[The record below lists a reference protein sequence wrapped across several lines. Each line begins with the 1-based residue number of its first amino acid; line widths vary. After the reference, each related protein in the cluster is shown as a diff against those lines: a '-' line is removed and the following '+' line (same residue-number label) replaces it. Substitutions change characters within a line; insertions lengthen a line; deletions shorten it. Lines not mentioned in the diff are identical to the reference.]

1 MRSVRRRPAVPV
13 ISRMNHTCAIGA
25 VFKGIKMSARTVGD
39 GLQTRPTAFQVPPHC
54 AAVDLPK
61 LLGLKS
67 KWLNPVPS
75 VSGFDIGVSGAHVGG
90 RIAVHWGRKAASS
103 EQGSQLTVTVDDVKG
118 VVRGKVMLEVRE
130 GDVCGSSV

>member
-1 MRSVRRRPAVPV
+1 MD
-13 ISRMNHTCAIGA
+13 HTCAIGA
-25 VFKGIKMSARTVGD
+25 VFKGIKVSARTVGD
-39 GLQTRPTAFQVPPHC
+39 GLQARPTAFQVPPHC

-75 VSGFDIGVSGAHVGG
+75 VSGFDIGVSGAQVGG
-90 RIAVHWGRKAASS
+90 RIAVHWGGKAASS

-130 GDVCGSSV
+130 GDVCGTSVYGRLY